1 MYSQSKKTYLV
12 KFWKYIQKF
21 KIQLQNNF
29 YPNVQSHPIQSA
41 ELLKMQA
48 NVIIKISATTNNRS
62 SMRSLCVVY
71 LVKEENPENIS

>member
-1 MYSQSKKTYLV
+1 MYSQSTKNTSYEILKV
-12 KFWKYIQKF
+12 QRF

-48 NVIIKISATTNNRS
+48 NVIIKISATTYNRS